1 MDILQLVIQFGPAV
15 VKAMGYKNEDVD
27 AAVES
32 MTSGG
37 FSNMFTGGEGV
48 TALLKDRGKKFLGNQ
63 AFKALTGS
71 GSGGLSSI
79 MGPGLLMGGAMMLG
93 RAYDPTREGSRN
105 YNPAL
110 RGQIDYA
117 LSKGLIGRNRG
128 SGLEQYSNNSVLSGQ
143 NVKSLFGTND
153 YATQLQNHIDKY
165 GDKDGTAQQELD
177 NLNIASQGVDI
188 SNPNEMKNVNGGN
201 DGGNNSGQSTSSSNT
216 NSPGHPSNRADG
228 GIMKVNM
235 NRGRLGETLYG

>member
-79 MGPGLLMGGAMMLG
+79 MGPG
-93 RAYDPTREGSRN
+93 S
-105 YNPAL
+105 
-110 RGQIDYA
+110 
-117 LSKGLIGRNRG
+117 
-128 SGLEQYSNNSVLSGQ
+128 
-143 NVKSLFGTND
+143 
-153 YATQLQNHIDKY
+153 
-165 GDKDGTAQQELD
+165 
-177 NLNIASQGVDI
+177 
-188 SNPNEMKNVNGGN
+188 
-201 DGGNNSGQSTSSSNT
+201 
-216 NSPGHPSNRADG
+216 
-228 GIMKVNM
+228 
-235 NRGRLGETLYG
+235 